1 MDLTGYAN
9 PRRYKRQDSVASAP
23 SSQPRPAPSS
33 ELTGEA
39 LRLLVKLDARVVL
52 HDLPTRFPRVLNKV
66 AAAWS
71 RPAQADRCF
80 DELLMDARG
89 ARQGFPLSVVSEL
102 TTLRHYYLTHVFP
115 KKNDPWE
122 QSHLR

>member
-1 MDLTGYAN
+1 MDLTGYAD
-9 PRRYKRQDSVASAP
+9 PRRYKRPDPVASEQ
-23 SSQPRPAPSS
+23 SSQPRSAPSA

-39 LRLLVKLDARVVL
+39 LRLLVKLGTRVPL

-66 AAAWS
+66 ASAWS
-71 RPAQADRCF
+71 RPADAERCF
-80 DELLMDARG
+80 DELLMNTRG

-115 KKNDPWE
+115 KRNDPWE